1 MVCANGTEFRQYLVV
16 TDIKGG
22 AIRERYRYTREDAA
36 RLGWFGAGVDS
47 QLRAVAQMAWLREQ
61 GADLTGARVM
71 MISNRLTL
79 EAWEDVSQWWAVPGK
94 QCVWVDLPGRGRPS
108 VKADTDAMQMS
119 ELRSEAFARGGMT
132 AYNDVIIDW

>member
-1 MVCANGTEFRQYLVV
+1 MTSVNRTEFRQYLVV

-22 AIRERYRYTREDAA
+22 AIRKRYRYTREDAA
-36 RLGWFGAGVDS
+36 RLRWFGTGVDAK
-47 QLRAVAQMAWLREQ
+47 LRAAAQIAWLRAQ

-71 MISNRLTL
+71 MISNRLTH

-94 QCVWVDLPGRGRPS
+94 QCVWVDLPGTGRPS
-108 VKADTDAMQMS
+108 SESDIDSMQMS

-132 AYNDVIIDW
+132 AYNDVTIDW